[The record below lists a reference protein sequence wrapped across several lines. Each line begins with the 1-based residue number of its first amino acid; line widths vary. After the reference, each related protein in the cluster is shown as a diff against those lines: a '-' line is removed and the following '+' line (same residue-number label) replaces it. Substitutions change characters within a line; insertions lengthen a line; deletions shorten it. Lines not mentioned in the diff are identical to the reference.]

1 MNTPISKNTVKL
13 TDKTVKALEVTGS
26 PQKFFDEK
34 GLYLY
39 VTEKGLKSWRY
50 DYRVGGKRA
59 TVTFGRYPEVTLSLA
74 RKKHLEAR
82 TNLANGGD
90 PAREKKVLKLE
101 RQNLL
106 SNTFDDVAKAWY
118 EGKEARRSDEWKE
131 SHSLYLRRD
140 LSPSIGNL
148 PLAEISGETLLS
160 VLEKS
165 RSRSGAKTADRVR
178 QTAVQVF
185 DYGKRKLKVSV
196 NIAKGLVG
204 WADGEMQ
211 PKAHRAWLKAG
222 DLPDFLVA
230 LDAYPGYLTTKA
242 AAQLLLLTFVR
253 KRELIHARWLE
264 FDLEKAIWT
273 VPPERMKMPT
283 EEKGRRDKGH
293 QVPLSRQ
300 VIAILKELKPI
311 CSGSDYLFPSNASLE
326 KPMSP
331 STLNVMFGRMGYG
344 GLLTP
349 HGLRATAS
357 TILNEMGFRGDV
369 IERQLAH
376 TERNEVRRAYNHA
389 EFIDDR
395 RVMMQGWA
403 DYIDSIRKVVPI
415 TEEVA

>member
-1 MNTPISKNTVKL
+1 MNTPLIKNTVKL
-13 TDKTVKALEVTGS
+13 TDKAVKALEVTGK

-59 TVTFGRYPEVTLSLA
+59 TVTFGRYPDVTLSLA

-82 TNLANGGD
+82 ANLANGGD
-90 PAREKKVLKLE
+90 PAREKKVQKLE
-101 RQNLL
+101 RQNQLI
-106 SNTFDDVAKAWY
+106 NTFDDIAKAWY
-118 EGKEARRSDEWKE
+118 EGKQARRSSEWRE

-140 LSPSIGNL
+140 LSPFIGNL
-148 PLAEISGETLLS
+148 PLAEISGETLLA
-160 VLEKS
+160 VLEKC
-165 RSRSGAKTADRVR
+165 RVRSGAKTADRVR

-185 DYGKRKLKVSV
+185 DYGKRKLKVSSNV
-196 NIAKGLVG
+196 AKGLVG
-204 WADGEMQ
+204 WADGDIL
-211 PKAHRAWLKAG
+211 PKTHRAWLKAS
-222 DLPDFLVA
+222 DLPKFLLA

-242 AAQLLLLTFVR
+242 GALLLLLTFVR
-253 KRELIHARWLE
+253 KRELIHAQWSE
-264 FDLEKAIWT
+264 FDLDDAMWS

-293 QVPLSRQ
+293 QVPLSTQ
-300 VIAILKELKPI
+300 VIKILKELKPI
-311 CSGSDYLFPSNASLE
+311 CSGSIYLFPSNSSLD

-331 STLNVMFGRMGYG
+331 STLNVMFERMGYG

-376 TERNEVRRAYNHA
+376 SERNEVRRAYNHA
-389 EFIDDR
+389 EFMEER
-395 RVMMQGWA
+395 RVMMQEWA
-403 DYIDSIRKVVPI
+403 NYIDGRREDATK
-415 TEEVA
+415 TEDEK

>member
-1 MNTPISKNTVKL
+1 MNIPTSKNTVKL
-13 TDKTVKALEVTGS
+13 TERVVKALEVTGK

-50 DYRVGGKRA
+50 DYRIGGKRA
-59 TVTFGRYPEVTLSLA
+59 TVTFGRYPEVALSLA

-101 RQNLL
+101 RQHLL

-118 EGKEARRSDEWKE
+118 EGKEARRSDVWKE
-131 SHSLYLRRD
+131 SHSLYLRRN
-140 LSPSIGNL
+140 LSPFIGNL

-165 RSRSGAKTADRVR
+165 RAKSGAKTADRVR

-204 WADGEMQ
+204 WAEGEMQ

-222 DLPDFLVA
+222 DLPGFLVA

-242 AAQLLLLTFVR
+242 AALLLLLMFVR
-253 KRELIHARWLE
+253 KRELIDARWLE
-264 FDLEKAIWT
+264 FDLENAMWT

-300 VIAILKELKPI
+300 VIAILQELKPI
-311 CSGSDYLFPSNASLE
+311 CSGSDFLFPSNASLE

-331 STLNVMFGRMGYG
+331 STLNVMFGRMGYAG
-344 GLLTP
+344 VLTP

-389 EFIDDR
+389 EFMDDR

-403 DYIDSIRKVVPI
+403 DYIDSIRKVEST
-415 TEEVA
+415 TEEAE